1 MNDVIV
7 SLLLLLLAGLLWV
20 TGAVLHWH
28 TIRRQEKLVARLRRL
43 AVPRAPESG
52 PAVASPEVAETAE
65 RPADYLRTS
74 KRWTM
79 G

>member
-28 TIRRQEKLVARLRRL
+28 TIRRQERLVARLRRM
-43 AVPRAPESG
+43 AVPRAPESD
-52 PAVASPEVAETAE
+52 PAVAAPAVAETAE
-65 RPADYLRTS
+65 RTADFLRPS
-74 KRWTM
+74 KRWTV